1 MYLNKC
7 LNKTKIFL
15 LTVPS
20 DYFINFFKKNKKIL
34 KDKIVID
41 PYNILSGMKKMN
53 IKKKYIL
60 GEKNI

>member
-1 MYLNKC
+1 MDLKKC
-7 LNKTKIFL
+7 LNKTKIVL

-34 KDKIVID
+34 KNKIVID